1 MLHRL
6 IHSLVFFLGF
16 LFLLLASGDRTFT
29 TRAAPQAAPAKH
41 GLTASYYSS
50 TGSLHDELPPGAPPS
65 QIVTEQV
72 WYDANDF
79 QLPRPQRALQSPMA
93 VRVDPRVAFGQ
104 GKGFSTKP
112 AGPTVI
118 WWPTGFPVPAGWA
131 PNGVAGFG
139 KPWDYLGAAIWK
151 GYIHFPK
158 AGTYYLA
165 TISNGPSAV
174 YLDQARVALNRIFG
188 GVLVSDAFSYAKEDI
203 GDFVQ
208 NLYGGRE
215 DAALRPNPGQMYVV
229 PVPISAPRDLPI
241 EVAYNP
247 MGGFTHSVS
256 QQVGIDLFWVM
267 PDSPRDANG
276 KPIAK
281 IVPADVLY
289 SEPPGN
295 IEKPAVRSAN
305 STVSADFLYFP
316 VELADKDIT
325 VSVRLADKD
334 GHPAAGKRVYVSS
347 LNDSGPD
354 AIVQPEKPTD
364 ENGVT
369 TARIHAGPR
378 VAHDSIIF
386 ATDVTDLV
394 DIAQVAHVKFQ
405 AVTSSSFFPVTFSPY
420 YDSGVPSIDPLPL
433 QVGRPTTL
441 KVPLENRNTYRAEL
455 TVTFQVADYNI
466 GSPSWNDIGQVKNVR
481 LNPHE
486 QKEVS
491 LTWTPQKTSVHVC
504 FRVNVSGHLAV
515 GGLDSAHPLSA
526 SLTSGAVVAA
536 LLPPSGLAAFQT
548 ATGYNNLFGSQT
560 HNAGPVTPPVKLP
573 PPSFPNPLGP
583 PCKSPLVNQRN
594 NGSLYTFDQETGDP
608 CTPSQRWKDQAKEMA
623 DQLQKELA
631 AQCSDPNNGPARRF
645 STGGQAGPI
654 CQLLS
659 EEIQNALRMWAD
671 PPDSAYRRVAVAD
684 SDSAAGY
691 LGAWTKSW
699 ERYQA
704 AKGEGDQEWMAKH
717 ATAIHIYAQRMV
729 TALRREADQLEKQ
742 ASQLPSDKPERP
754 ALLEIGSLN
763 RKIAEEAEHLDTSPT
778 APELAGQT
786 GLPLA
791 QTYTV
796 ANPLDK
802 QENVDLFIRAISIP
816 PDWKLSIV
824 NAEQVEATTQAVKPG
839 GHTPTFPV
847 REVEADKH
855 YAVTLPAKAE
865 VKVASVLIPV
875 GELGANTTARW
886 AVEGYIGANNIGGQP
901 VGGELIGGMVHE
913 MNVPYIIPDLKLPP
927 VGSKETE
934 EELPAPSRLRLY
946 VAVAIAGVLI
956 LAVFLFF
963 IFWRRRHR
971 DQTAA

>member
-6 IHSLVFFLGF
+6 IHSPVICLVFFF
-16 LFLLLASGDRTFT
+16 FLLASGDRTFT
-29 TRAAPQAAPAKH
+29 TGAAPQGAKH

-50 TGSLHDELPPGAPPS
+50 TGSLHDELPPGAPQS

-79 QLPRPQRALQSPMA
+79 QLPRPHRALQSPMA
-93 VRVDPRVAFGQ
+93 VRVVPQVAFGQ

-112 AGPTVI
+112 TGPTVI

-139 KPWDYLGAAIWK
+139 RPWDYLGAAIWK

-174 YLDQARVALNRIFG
+174 YLNQARVALNGIYG
-188 GVLVSDAFSYAKEDI
+188 GAVVSDAFSYAKEDI

-208 NLYGGRE
+208 NLWNGQE

-256 QQVGIDLFWVM
+256 QQVGIDLFWVT
-267 PDSPRDANG
+267 PDSPRDSNG

-369 TARIHAGPR
+369 TAKIHAGPK
-378 VAHDSIIF
+378 VAHDSTIF
-386 ATDVTDLV
+386 ATDVSDLV
-394 DIAQVAHVKFQ
+394 DIAQVAHVTFQ

-441 KVPLENRNTYRAEL
+441 KVPLENRNTYPAEL
-455 TVTFQVADYNI
+455 TVTFQLADYNI

-481 LNPHE
+481 LNPHQ

-491 LTWTPQKTSVHVC
+491 LTWTPQETSVHVC
-504 FRVNVSGHLAV
+504 FQVNVSGHLAV
-515 GGLDSAHPLSA
+515 GGLDSARPLAA
-526 SLTSGAVVAA
+526 SLLPTANIVMASPAPPAGDQSSG
-536 LLPPSGLAAFQT
+536 SM
-548 ATGYNNLFGSQT
+548 T
-560 HNAGPVTPPVKLP
+560 HNGGPVDPPKP
-573 PPSFPNPLGP
+573 PFFSNPLGP
-583 PCKSPLVNQRN
+583 PCKGVPYASHDDYGHFVAVDSEGNR
-594 NGSLYTFDQETGDP
+594 
-608 CTPSQRWKDQAKEMA
+608 CTPSQDWKDDAKEWAEVYHEEWVDKCNRAGA
-623 DQLQKELA
+623 DTRFGGNPISDTLGKE
-631 AQCSDPNNGPARRF
+631 CNN
-645 STGGQAGPI
+645 
-654 CQLLS
+654 LYN
-659 EEIQNALRMWAD
+659 EEQNAERMYHD
-671 PPDSAYRRVAVAD
+671 PLDPAYRRLAVAD
-684 SDSAAGY
+684 SDTAAGY
-691 LGAWTKSW
+691 LDAWTRSW
-699 ERYQA
+699 ERFQA
-704 AKGEGDQEWMAKH
+704 ARGEGDQEWMAKH
-717 ATAIHIYAQRMV
+717 STAIHTYALRMV
-729 TALRREADQLEKQ
+729 AALRSDADKVEKQ
-742 ASQLPSDKPERP
+742 ASQLPPDKPERT
-754 ALLEIGSLN
+754 ALLEVVSLN
-763 RKIAEEAEHLDTSPT
+763 RKTADQAEHLDTSPT
-778 APELAGQT
+778 APELAGQP

-796 ANPLDK
+796 ANPHDK
-802 QENVDLFIRAISIP
+802 QENVDLFIRPISIP

-824 NAEQVEATTQAVKPG
+824 NAEQVEASTQGAKPG
-839 GHTPTFPV
+839 GDAPKFPV
-847 REVEADKH
+847 REVEAGKH

-865 VKVASVLIPV
+865 VKVASMVIPV
-875 GELGANTTARW
+875 GEVGANTTARW

-934 EELPAPSRLRLY
+934 EDLTAPSRLRLY
-946 VAVAIAGVLI
+946 LAVAIAGVLI
-956 LAVFLFF
+956 IGMIAFL
-963 IFWRRRHR
+963 IFWRRRA
-971 DQTAA
+971 QPAS